1 VADQSDGKS
10 TSSPEAKATR
20 DARPRGLV
28 VTGGGARGVYVVFE

>member
-20 DARPRGLV
+20 DARARGTLAA
-28 VTGGGARGVYVVFE
+28 GCGARGVYVVFE